1 MPIKEKL
8 KLIFQPNVIYEGI
21 ITFEKENG
29 LPHMAS
35 MGFLFNNEFDMIVRP
50 FKDTQSYK
58 YIKEKKKAVMNIVN
72 DVELFFKATYGEFS
86 PDEFQPSYKL
96 KIPRL
101 KVSNLYIETQLKE
114 IKEDDVRA
122 SFILE
127 PVYVYAKKVYERPFT
142 RVEFAVI
149 ETLIHSTRI
158 RVFLN
163 MKVYDEV
170 ERMIS
175 LIDHYEKLVRRIAPN
190 TKYQEIMEKISK
202 IVEDSLKFKS
212 DN

>member
-1 MPIKEKL
+1 MPIKDKL
-8 KLIFQPNVIYEGI
+8 KVIFQPNIIYEGI
-21 ITFEKENG
+21 ITFEKEDG
-29 LPHMAS
+29 SPHMAS
-35 MGFLFNNEFDMIVRP
+35 MGFSFNDEFEMVIRP

-58 YIKEKKKAVMNIVN
+58 YIKMKKKAVMNVVN

-86 PDEFQPSYKL
+86 LEEFQPSYKL
-96 KIPRL
+96 KVPRL
-101 KVSNLYIETQLKE
+101 KSSNLYIEVQLKD
-114 IKEDDVRA
+114 IKEDGVRA
-122 SFILE
+122 NFILE

-149 ETLIHSTRI
+149 ETLIHSTRVK
-158 RVFLN
+158 VFLN
-163 MKVYDEV
+163 MKLYDEL

-190 TKYQEIMEKISK
+190 TKYQEIMDKISK
-202 IVEDSLKFKS
+202 IVEESLKFKS